1 MKRINRIFKR
11 KIVMVASEVEPFA
24 KTGGLGDVLGALPKA
39 LSENNCNVIVVMP
52 KYQQINEKYCQQ
64 MEFLGYIYVDL
75 NWRHQ
80 YCGIFKLIKDNV
92 TYYFLDNEFYFKHEK
107 LYNDLDLEKFS
118 FLDVALFE
126 VLKYIDFKPD
136 IIHAHDWQTGVV
148 PALLKLRYQKDNF
161 FKKTKCV
168 YTIHNLQYQGKFD
181 KNQVLDILPL
191 ASDDYRG
198 EVNFMKMGI
207 IYSDKITTVS
217 PTYMEEIKTPQY
229 GEGLNQMLSDYYY
242 KLEGILNGIDYNVY
256 NPAIDKFIDVN
267 YDDKNYV
274 NYKKINKLNLLTDLN
289 LNKNIDIPLIGI
301 ITRLASQKG
310 IDLIIQIMDELLSKD
325 VNVILL
331 GSGEQYYENIF
342 RYFQN
347 QYPNKFVAVLK
358 FDNAL
363 AHKIYAAS
371 DLFLM
376 PSLFEPC
383 GLAQMIC
390 LKYATLPIVHE
401 TGGLKDSIKSYNEF
415 EQTGNGFS
423 FSVYSRNDFMFTI
436 NRALNFYYRPE
447 EFNKIIKNA
456 LDCDFSWTNSS
467 KKYIL
472 LYDGLIEVKE

>member
-1 MKRINRIFKR
+1 M
-11 KIVMVASEVEPFA
+11 
-24 KTGGLGDVLGALPKA
+24 
-39 LSENNCNVIVVMP
+39 
-52 KYQQINEKYCQQ
+52 
-64 MEFLGYIYVDL
+64 
-75 NWRHQ
+75 
-80 YCGIFKLIKDNV
+80 
-92 TYYFLDNEFYFKHEK
+92 
-107 LYNDLDLEKFS
+107 
-118 FLDVALFE
+118 
-126 VLKYIDFKPD
+126 
-136 IIHAHDWQTGVV
+136 
-148 PALLKLRYQKDNF
+148 
-161 FKKTKCV
+161 
-168 YTIHNLQYQGKFD
+168 
-181 KNQVLDILPL
+181 
-191 ASDDYRG
+191 
-198 EVNFMKMGI
+198 
-207 IYSDKITTVS
+207 
-217 PTYMEEIKTPQY
+217 
-229 GEGLNQMLSDYYY
+229 
-242 KLEGILNGIDYNVY
+242 
-256 NPAIDKFIDVN
+256 
-267 YDDKNYV
+267 
-274 NYKKINKLNLLTDLN
+274 LTDLN